1 MDKTVSMIN
10 GRNSLVLTNIYFQI
24 LWWTESSKEQHLFE
38 IDIFCNIVH
47 VFTVT
52 FDQLTASLLEKSINF
67 FRNKNWS
74 KFVILYRMIHKFRMD
89 LINANL
95 SRHRNGWC
103 GCWIQEGGREP
114 WQHSHAHRC
123 QFRWHHHTWTARRH
137 QSRLLLL
144 HGCGWKTSNWLMTS
158 CGLFLL
164 SLML

>member
-52 FDQLTASLLEKSINF
+52 FDQLTASLLEKSINL

-74 KFVILYRMIHKFRMD
+74 KFVILYRMIHEFRMD

-103 GCWIQEGGREP
+103 GCWIQEGGCEP

-123 QFRWHHHTWTARRH
+123 QLGDIITLG
-137 QSRLLLL
+137 LLAVISQ
-144 HGCGWKTSNWLMTS
+144 GFFYCMGADWRPVNWLMTS